1 MCYKALLYDIIV
13 QVLKN
18 FDFIMIYILMEN
30 EEIMKDTLNWKKG
43 TRSTK
48 KDKVTSSVTEEKNY
62 YSLHAGKSSFDCR
75 LLIILT
81 VELNT
86 YAPNR
91 FVIPIMHVQT
101 WHKFQIFDLFS
112 AWRTSTHIGHWTLLY
127 DFSALLQS
135 YIATY
140 IWLEA
145 RS

>member
-1 MCYKALLYDIIV
+1 
-13 QVLKN
+13 
-18 FDFIMIYILMEN
+18 MIYILKEN

-101 WHKFQIFDLFS
+101 WHKFQILTYSRHGVRAPTLDIELYYMIFQLCYN
-112 AWRTSTHIGHWTLLY
+112 HISPHIYG
-127 DFSALLQS
+127 SK
-135 YIATY
+135 
-140 IWLEA
+140 LEA
-145 RS
+145 NNFSVRNIDFISI

>member
-1 MCYKALLYDIIV
+1 
-13 QVLKN
+13 
-18 FDFIMIYILMEN
+18 MIYILKEN
-30 EEIMKDTLNWKKG
+30 EDVMKDTLNCKKG

-101 WHKFQIFDLFS
+101 
-112 AWRTSTHIGHWTLLY
+112 
-127 DFSALLQS
+127 
-135 YIATY
+135 
-140 IWLEA
+140 
-145 RS
+145 